1 MSNQQLLLVN
11 GGLSLIVLIL
21 LAWQIWRVNRLDKI
35 RKEFFSPGIKK
46 NLEEVLVDQNRKL
59 NALTKDLNRFNENL
73 TDLSILNKNDIQK
86 IGFII
91 FNPFDDAGGNMSY
104 ALALLNHHDNGIVI
118 SSLHAREGTRIY
130 AKAVKAGTSES
141 KLTDEEQQA
150 IKDAK

>member
-86 IGFII
+86 IGFIR
-91 FNPFDDAGGNMSY
+91 FNPFDDAGGNMSF